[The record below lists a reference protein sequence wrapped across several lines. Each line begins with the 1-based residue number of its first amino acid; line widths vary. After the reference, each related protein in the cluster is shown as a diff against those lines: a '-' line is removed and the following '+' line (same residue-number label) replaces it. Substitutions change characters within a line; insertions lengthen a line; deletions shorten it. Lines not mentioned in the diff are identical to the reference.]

1 MGKIAVFDLGGG
13 TFDIS
18 ILEVCENVVEVKS
31 TNGDTKLGGDDF
43 DLLLIKYLT
52 SEFNKEYGIDI
63 SNDKVVLQRLKD
75 AAEKAKIELSNVL
88 ETEINL
94 PFLTADA
101 TGPKHLNIRLTRTKF
116 ENIIKNSIE
125 QTLIPCQKVI
135 QDSKI
140 SIKDINEVILVGG
153 STRIPLVQKT
163 VKDFFGKNP
172 NKSVNP
178 DEVVALGA
186 AVQGGVLSGE
196 VKDMLLL
203 DVTPLS
209 LGIETLGGVFTVL
222 IPRNTTIP
230 HKKTEIFSTATDN
243 QSSVEV
249 HVLQGERDMA
259 VNNRTLGRFQLEGIP
274 PASRGVPQIEV
285 KFDIDANGIVNVTAK
300 DRGTNKEQK
309 ITITT
314 SSTLTED
321 EVNRMVKEAQE
332 HTEDDKKN
340 RKIIE
345 ERNKLDGLI
354 YAVKK
359 TYNENKDKVSDSEK
373 KTIEDSIKN
382 AESKISSKNLDEITK
397 SHDELTKISHK
408 FTDILYKN

>member
-1 MGKIAVFDLGGG
+1 M
-13 TFDIS
+13 
-18 ILEVCENVVEVKS
+18 
-31 TNGDTKLGGDDF
+31 
-43 DLLLIKYLT
+43 
-52 SEFNKEYGIDI
+52 
-63 SNDKVVLQRLKD
+63 
-75 AAEKAKIELSNVL
+75 
-88 ETEINL
+88 
-94 PFLTADA
+94 
-101 TGPKHLNIRLTRTKF
+101 
-116 ENIIKNSIE
+116 
-125 QTLIPCQKVI
+125 
-135 QDSKI
+135 
-140 SIKDINEVILVGG
+140 G
-153 STRIPLVQKT
+153 STRIPLIQKI
-163 VKDFFGKNP
+163 VEDFFRKKP

-285 KFDIDANGIVNVTAK
+285 KFDIDANGIVNVSAK

-314 SSTLTED
+314 SSTLSED

-332 HTEDDKKN
+332 HTEEDKKN

-359 TYNENKDKVSDSEK
+359 TYNENKTKISKEEQ
-373 KTIEDSIKN
+373 KTVEDTIKN
-382 AESKISSKNLDEITK
+382 AEKQVISKNLEDLK
-397 SHDELTKISHK
+397 NAHDDLTKISHK
-408 FTDILYKN
+408 F